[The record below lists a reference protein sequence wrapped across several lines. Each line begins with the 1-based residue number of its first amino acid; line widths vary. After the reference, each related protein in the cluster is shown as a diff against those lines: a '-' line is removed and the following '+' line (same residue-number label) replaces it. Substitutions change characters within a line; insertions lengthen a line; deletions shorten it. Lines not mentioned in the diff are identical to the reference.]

1 MWLPHQKNAVW
12 RGLQSRQ
19 VLLDHVVGAGKT
31 FEVVTL
37 FMEMRRLGI
46 ARKPFIAVPNH
57 LTLQW
62 RSEFSRL
69 YPAANWR
76 RKLWIAGRISTVR
89 GGFP

>member
-1 MWLPHQKNAVW
+1 
-12 RGLQSRQ
+12 

-31 FEVVTL
+31 FEIVTA

-62 RSEFSRL
+62 RSEFNRFIQVQIFL
-69 YPAANWR
+69 PPPLTTFPKA
-76 RKLWIAGRISTVR
+76 IGRS
-89 GGFP
+89 FSQNNHW